1 MAEKLQKVTRANVGP
16 RNNVGGA
23 INNALVTVQDHNK
36 IVDAVNLLIDDD
48 NTGGYAIVEVKIATA
63 ASATTD
69 FANLKAGDIVVLI
82 STAEAVASR
91 FDMSAGADG
100 TSDITPAVGEL
111 IMILR
116 AA

>member
-1 MAEKLQKVTRANVGP
+1 MADKLKRVTKANVGP
-16 RNNVGGA
+16 RDNVGGA

-36 IVDAVNLLIDDD
+36 VVDAVNLLIDDD

-63 ASATTD
+63 ASTTTD
-69 FANLKAGDIVVLI
+69 FAKLKAGDIVVLI
-82 STAEAVASR
+82 SSAEAVASR

-100 TSDITPAVGEL
+100 TSDLTPAVGEL
-111 IMILR
+111 IIILR